1 MAHVTEDF
9 VVLREYVGAPHSDDD
24 FIDACF
30 HEAEELVDTYISDS
44 SVPTIIRDRA
54 VLECGSELY
63 HRRSAPNGISQFA
76 GFDGAPMRVA
86 RDPMVSARPLID
98 PYRTNPGFA

>member
-1 MAHVTEDF
+1 MAAWDA
-9 VVLREYVGAPHSDDD
+9 LAKYVGTPVAGPDDD
-24 FIDACF
+24 FVEQCWN
-30 HEAEELVDTYISDS
+30 EATTLVTKYVGTLT
-44 SVPTIIRDRA
+44 VPAAIITRA
-54 VLECGSELY
+54 TLECGSELF

-98 PYRTNPGFA
+98 PYRTNAGFA

>member
-1 MAHVTEDF
+1 MAAWDD
-9 VVLREYVGAPHSDDD
+9 LARYVGTPISGPDDD
-24 FIDACF
+24 FVEQCWN
-30 HEAEELVDTYISDS
+30 EAIELVEAYIGELV
-44 SVPTIIRDRA
+44 VPAEIINRA
-54 VLECGSELY
+54 KLECGSELF

-98 PYRTNPGFA
+98 PFRTNPGFA

>member
-1 MAHVTEDF
+1 MAHVTDDF
-9 VVLREYVGAPHSDDD
+9 VVLREYVGANASDND
-24 FIDACF
+24 FIDACY
-30 HEAEELVDTYISDS
+30 HEAVELVDKYISTS
-44 SVPTIIRDRA
+44 TVPALIRDRA
-54 VLECGSELY
+54 ILECGSELF

-86 RDPMVSARPLID
+86 RDPMVSSRPLID

>member
-1 MAHVTEDF
+1 MAAWDD
-9 VVLREYVGAPHSDDD
+9 LAKYVGTPVGGTDDD
-24 FIDACF
+24 FVHQCWD
-30 HEAEELVDTYISDS
+30 EAHKLVDTYIGETV
-44 SVPTIIRDRA
+44 VPAEIIKRA
-54 VLECGSELY
+54 KLECGSELY